1 MIFGG
6 VMSKGVSTNVET
18 GVVEQEKCGLKFD
31 HYDEITKYDNSAT
44 FKAKAYIMEIED

>member
-18 GVVEQEKCGLKFD
+18 GVVEQEIGT
-31 HYDEITKYDNSAT
+31 ITD
-44 FKAKAYIMEIED
+44 